1 MSEPILK
8 VEGIQAK
15 YGDFIAVHSATLDVP
30 EGKIVSLIGSNGAG
44 KSTLMDTVAG
54 LHRPSAG
61 KVFFKGEDI
70 TGLPAEKIV
79 TRGLSLVPQ
88 GSRCFIRMSVED
100 NLIMGSFPKG
110 VRAKAKD
117 TLEKVYNLFPV
128 LKEKRNDASGSLSGG
143 QRQMV
148 AVGRAL
154 MTDPELVLF
163 DEISLGLAPT
173 VIKDIY
179 ATIKRLNKETGIT
192 VLLVEQDTQRAMK
205 TGELC
210 HVMLKGEVV
219 LSGPPKE
226 LGDDEIKKAYFG
238 I

>member
-1 MSEPILK
+1 
-8 VEGIQAK
+8 
-15 YGDFIAVHSATLDVP
+15 
-30 EGKIVSLIGSNGAG
+30 
-44 KSTLMDTVAG
+44 
-54 LHRPSAG
+54 
-61 KVFFKGEDI
+61 
-70 TGLPAEKIV
+70 
-79 TRGLSLVPQ
+79 
-88 GSRCFIRMSVED
+88 
-100 NLIMGSFPKG
+100 
-110 VRAKAKD
+110 
-117 TLEKVYNLFPV
+117 
-128 LKEKRNDASGSLSGG
+128 
-143 QRQMV
+143 MV

>member
-1 MSEPILK
+1 
-8 VEGIQAK
+8 
-15 YGDFIAVHSATLDVP
+15 
-30 EGKIVSLIGSNGAG
+30 
-44 KSTLMDTVAG
+44 
-54 LHRPSAG
+54 
-61 KVFFKGEDI
+61 
-70 TGLPAEKIV
+70 
-79 TRGLSLVPQ
+79 
-88 GSRCFIRMSVED
+88 
-100 NLIMGSFPKG
+100 
-110 VRAKAKD
+110 
-117 TLEKVYNLFPV
+117 
-128 LKEKRNDASGSLSGG
+128 
-143 QRQMV
+143 MV

-219 LSGPPKE
+219 LSGPPKK